1 MKNPVAQKLG
11 HGEMPWGN
19 SAWFF
24 CGCQQV
30 QRDRGM
36 VSATG
41 LGGSK
46 LPGLSRGGGEE
57 AQKSELC
64 QKAKSRAGE
73 PCCQSNMDELESGKS
88 WVQSSLMS

>member
-1 MKNPVAQKLG
+1 
-11 HGEMPWGN
+11 
-19 SAWFF
+19 
-24 CGCQQV
+24 
-30 QRDRGM
+30 M

-46 LPGLSRGGGEE
+46 SPGLSRGGGEE

-64 QKAKSRAGE
+64 RKAESRAGE

-88 WVQSSLMS
+88 WVQIPHELKDTLSSVLTSMLKVHFSTELT